1 MKNDHSFT
9 FTAAVILAGVVLAF
23 VNPADAN
30 NTAPT
35 VASAIETP
43 VNLPGN
49 GNASVVAAVDSQA
62 APSAKGEAKHK
73 GSCERV
79 KHSDPRA

>member
-1 MKNDHSFT
+1 MKHDHSFT

-30 NTAPT
+30 SSAPA
-35 VASAIETP
+35 VATTIATP
-43 VNLPGN
+43 SILPP
-49 GNASVVAAVDSQA
+49 NAGVVAAVEAHGETGTA
-62 APSAKGEAKHK
+62 AKHDAKHK

-79 KHSDPRA
+79 KHADPRA